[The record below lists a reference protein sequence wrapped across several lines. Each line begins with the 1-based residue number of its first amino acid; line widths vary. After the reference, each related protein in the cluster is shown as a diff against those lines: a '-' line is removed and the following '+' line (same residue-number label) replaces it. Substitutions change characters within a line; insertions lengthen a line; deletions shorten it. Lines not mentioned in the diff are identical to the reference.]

1 MYKQNMIV
9 VGSTTIDQV
18 VQSQNRS
25 FQMGGVTTYAG
36 LTFQRYGVA
45 TVVVSNVAPQD
56 AALLDRFFQEQIR
69 FCNGVT
75 AQTTYFIN
83 YNDGDDRRQELP
95 SIASPIT
102 FAQIAAVANSA
113 SLLHLGP
120 LFPDDIAPDALQQ
133 LDALDLF
140 ISLDLQGYVRQRKHG
155 VVVPVASPELAQALR
170 IANIVKASE
179 EELALVLEYEQ
190 ASLPQLQQ
198 RYQIQEMLVTH
209 GSRGGIVRTLSGE
222 EVRYAAYPVTQT
234 IDTTGAGDVFFAAYL
249 VHHILEGASIAHA
262 AGQASALAA
271 RHIAGQH
278 ITRQQLALPAFL
290 SANMAEQACLHGMAS
305 PPPGFLPQSSHI
317 PASFAAA

>member
-1 MYKQNMIV
+1 MCKQNVIV

-18 VQSQNRS
+18 VQSQKRS
-25 FQMGGVTTYAG
+25 FQLGGVTTYAG

-56 AALLDRFFQEQIR
+56 AALLDRFSQEQIR
-69 FCNGVT
+69 FCNGIT

-95 SIASPIT
+95 SLASPIT

-113 SLLHLGP
+113 SLIHLGP
-120 LFPDDIAPDALQQ
+120 LFPDDIAPDALRQ

-140 ISLDLQGYVRQRKHG
+140 ISLDLQGYVRQRTHRA
-155 VVVPVASPELAQALR
+155 VVPVVSLELAQALR

-179 EELALVLEYEQ
+179 EELALVLEYER

-209 GSRGGIVRTLSGE
+209 GSRGGLVRTLSGE
-222 EVRYAAYPVTQT
+222 DVRYAAYPVTQT

-249 VHHILEGASIAHA
+249 VHHILEGASIAQA
-262 AGQASALAA
+262 AEQASALAA

-278 ITRQQLALPAFL
+278 ITRQQLALPASL
-290 SANMAEQACLHGMAS
+290 AAKMTEQARLHGMVTPS
-305 PPPGFLPQSSHI
+305 GFLPQSSHL
-317 PASFAAA
+317 PASFAAV